1 VSSLFGGPRRAD
13 GRDPELAEAIRRRE
27 RAFARDIGDE
37 QALARDDQPRYR
49 RPRMWLFV
57 LLVLVAVVAGYRA
70 INHSSGGPAITK
82 SCTTPGLALA
92 HGSVHRG
99 DSVEWSGTGPE
110 SGTYVLV
117 FDGTPTQVDS
127 NGNVTVSGGSR
138 GRGPFTMDKC
148 IARSSVKAPG
158 SAGSHTLR
166 LFHRTNGGFQ
176 LVAHIALKVT

>member
-1 VSSLFGGPRRAD
+1 VSSPFGGSRRAD
-13 GRDPELAEAIRRRE
+13 GRDPELAEASRRRE

-57 LLVLVAVVAGYRA
+57 LLVVIALVGGYRA
-70 INHSSGGPAITK
+70 VKHSGGGPQITK
-82 SCTTPGLALA
+82 SCTTPALALA
-92 HGSVHRG
+92 HASVHRG
-99 DSVEWSGTGPE
+99 DSVEWSGTGPAA
-110 SGTYVLV
+110 GTYILV

-138 GRGPFTMDKC
+138 GIGPFAMDKC
-148 IARSSVKAPG
+148 IARSSVKAPH

-166 LFHRTNGGFQ
+166 LFHRTNGGFL